1 MFSKCH
7 FYILKIKRNILVLV
21 FLGFCASLL
30 LFSTSN
36 LPAIKKGLTLWANS
50 VVPSLFPF
58 FVATELLMNTNFVTI
73 LGRFLTKIMKPF
85 FNIRGEGAFGFI
97 MGLISGYPVGAKIAC
112 DFRENN
118 ICSKEECERL
128 LSFTNNSGPL
138 FIVGTVGISMFGNS
152 TIGLLLLITH
162 ILACITVGIIFR
174 FWKYNSSSSDYISNK
189 NSNYKKYKNVTFS
202 NLGEILGKSISN
214 SISTVLVIGGFVVIF
229 SSIISILKSS
239 GILNSLI
246 FTLTPIFNFL
256 HIDNSFIYGILT
268 GLLEITNGISSISN
282 INIKAISIN
291 VIITAFLLG
300 FGGLSVLLQVLSI
313 TSKTDL
319 SIKPYIYGKL
329 LHGVLATFYTFVAI
343 KIFPFFNKS
352 FEEFQF
358 CSPQETKYAFG
369 ERIRQDLILCNL
381 LKIPQIKE
389 NLSHILELRPFK
401 GIDNLAS

>member
-7 FYILKIKRNILVLV
+7 FFVLKIKRNIFALLFLV
-21 FLGFCASLL
+21 FGASLL

-36 LPAIKKGLTLWANS
+36 LSAIKKGLSLWANS

-58 FVATELLMNTNFVTI
+58 FVATELLMNTNFVKV
-73 LGRFLTKIMKPF
+73 LGRFLHKIMKPL
-85 FNIRGEGAFGFI
+85 FNIRGEGSFGFI

-162 ILACITVGIIFR
+162 ILSCITVGIIFR
-174 FWKYNSSSSDYISNK
+174 FWKFNSSSPDYIGNK
-189 NSNYKKYKNVTFS
+189 SSNYNKYKNVSFS
-202 NLGEILGKSISN
+202 NLGEVLGKSITN
-214 SISTVLVIGGFVVIF
+214 SISTILMIGGFVVIF
-229 SSIISILKSS
+229 SSIISILKAS
-239 GILNSLI
+239 GILHSLI
-246 FTLTPIFNFL
+246 LIVTPIFDFL
-256 HIDNSFIYGILT
+256 HIDSSFISGIFM
-268 GLLEITNGISSISN
+268 GLLEITNGISCISN

-291 VIITAFLLG
+291 IIITAFLLG
-300 FGGLSVLLQVLSI
+300 FGGLSILLQVLSI

-329 LHGVLATFYTFVAI
+329 LHGFLAAFYTFVTI
-343 KIFPFFNKS
+343 NIFPFFN
-352 FEEFQF
+352 F
-358 CSPQETKYAFG
+358 
-369 ERIRQDLILCNL
+369 NL
-381 LKIPQIKE
+381 
-389 NLSHILELRPFK
+389 
-401 GIDNLAS
+401 